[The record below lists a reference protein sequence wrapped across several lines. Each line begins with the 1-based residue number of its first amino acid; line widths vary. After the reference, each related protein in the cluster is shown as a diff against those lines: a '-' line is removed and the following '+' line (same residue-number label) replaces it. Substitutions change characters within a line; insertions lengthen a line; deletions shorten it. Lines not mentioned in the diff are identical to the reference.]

1 MGTNSF
7 TIIGAGPAGLA
18 AAYTLAKTGCRA
30 TVLEQDVQVGGLS
43 KTVEYKGFRF
53 DIGGHRFFTKNQ
65 EVDSL
70 WREILGDEFLRRP
83 RQSRIFYR
91 GKLFH
96 YPLKPVNALMGLG
109 PWTSA
114 AVIGSF
120 LKRKLFPRTP
130 ETNFED
136 WVSNRFGDSLYSIFF
151 KTYTEKVWGIPCR
164 TISADWAAQRIRNLD
179 LARAVLSALGIGQG
193 RKIASLIDEFDYPR
207 HGPGQMYEQMAAQAV
222 GLGAELRLRTRVVA
236 LRHHGGRI
244 KSVTVNEPSGVRT
257 LPVENLISSMPLS
270 ELVLAL
276 DPPPPP
282 EVVAAARGL
291 RYRSILTVNL
301 LVRQAETVPDTWI
314 YIHSPDIRAGRLQLY
329 KNWSPAMV
337 PDPGWSSLGLEYFA
351 FEDDE
356 FWSLPDEEL
365 VTIARQDLAGLD
377 VVDPAKVDDGF
388 VFRYA
393 KAYPI
398 YDEGYRQ
405 RVAAVRRF
413 LATLTNAAPVGRYGQ
428 FRYNNMDHSILTA
441 LLGVRRLMGEDVDPW
456 QVNEEAEY
464 HEERVGTSVDVPPV
478 DRPTDGHQAP
488 VTVGGGVGSPAL
500 LAQPM
505 GQTFLSAL
513 NTSEG
518 RAGSSVTTEHSGVD

>member
-1 MGTNSF
+1 M
-7 TIIGAGPAGLA
+7 A
-18 AAYTLAKTGCRA
+18 AAYALAKSGRRA
-30 TVLEQDVQVGGLS
+30 TVLEQDAQVGGLS
-43 KTVEYKGFRF
+43 KTVQYKGFRF

-91 GKLFH
+91 GKLFN
-96 YPLKPVNALMGLG
+96 YPLKPLNALMGLG

-114 AVIGSF
+114 VAIGSF
-120 LKRKLFPRTP
+120 LKRKLFPRKP

-136 WVSNRFGDSLYSIFF
+136 WVSNRFGDSLYGIFF

-179 LARAVLSALGIGQG
+179 LGRAVLSALGIGRD

-207 HGPGQMYEQMAAQAV
+207 HGPGQMYEQMAAKAV
-222 GLGAELRLRTRVVA
+222 GLGAELRLQSRVVA
-236 LRHHGGRI
+236 LGHRGGRI
-244 KSVTVNEPSGVRT
+244 ESATVAEPSGTST

-276 DPPPPP
+276 DPPPAA

-301 LVRQAETVPDTWI
+301 LVRQAEVVPDTWI
-314 YIHSPDIRAGRLQLY
+314 YIHSPEIRAGRLQLY
-329 KNWSPAMV
+329 KNWSPDMV
-337 PDPGWSSLGLEYFA
+337 PDAAWSSLGLEYFA
-351 FEDDE
+351 FEGDE
-356 FWSLPDEEL
+356 FWSLPDEQL
-365 VTIARQDLAGLD
+365 VEIARGDLARLG
-377 VVDPAKVDDGF
+377 VVDARKVEDGF
-388 VFRYA
+388 VFRYP

-398 YDEGYRQ
+398 YDEGYRD
-405 RVAAVRRF
+405 RVAKVRRF
-413 LATLTNAAPVGRYGQ
+413 LATLSNAAPVGRYGQ

-441 LLGVRRLMGEDVDPW
+441 LLGVRKLLGEDVDPW

-464 HEERVGTSVDVPPV
+464 HEER
-478 DRPTDGHQAP
+478 
-488 VTVGGGVGSPAL
+488 
-500 LAQPM
+500 
-505 GQTFLSAL
+505 
-513 NTSEG
+513 SE
-518 RAGSSVTTEHSGVD
+518 SSDDA